1 VLSFVEMFQDEQGG
15 IQFLGGARAVAV
27 SPDGGQVYAA
37 AYANGALNVFTRNG
51 TTGQLTF
58 LEAQNDGVNGVD
70 GLDGVTALAIS
81 PDGAN
86 VYSAGFNEDA
96 IAVFRRDPA
105 TGALTFV
112 EVQRNGVGAVKGIQG
127 PRGLALDPTGSNL
140 YVTGHASDAL
150 VVFARDAASGV
161 LTFVEEKK
169 NGRDDVEAGLNG
181 AYGVAV
187 DPDGAHVYATSDKDD
202 GVAVFE
208 RTAPGGTLLFREVE
222 RDGVG
227 GVDGLAGAKGIAV
240 SPDGGQVYVAGAD
253 KNALAV
259 FSRNAAT
266 GGLTFIEL
274 EKDGTGSVDGLN
286 GAFGIAVSSDAT
298 SVYVTGADDDAVAV
312 FGNRCGNGVLD
323 PSEQCDDGNTRH
335 GDGCSAG
342 CRLECV
348 ESTSCDDGDPCTEDR
363 CTGEC
368 VQQRCGFA
376 GAGCELTDLGPA
388 LTGDPQCTAMPGG
401 LRQALKRR
409 IKRATRIVRRT
420 SRSPNPD
427 LQRALTR
434 IGDLFGALE
443 TKASLLVNR
452 HKLTDGCRDD
462 VKARLQSV
470 DQRLQRMLLRTGSCA
485 S

>member
-1 VLSFVEMFQDEQGG
+1 MLQDEQGG

-27 SPDGGQVYAA
+27 SPDGGQVYLA
-37 AYANGALNVFTRNG
+37 AYANGAINVFTRDG
-51 TTGQLTF
+51 STGQLTL
-58 LEAQNDGVNGVD
+58 LETQNDGVNGVD

-96 IAVFRRDPA
+96 VAVFRRDPA
-105 TGALTFV
+105 NGALTFV
-112 EVQRNGVGAVKGIQG
+112 EVQRNGTGMVKGIQG
-127 PRGLALDPTGSNL
+127 PRGLALDPTGTNL
-140 YVTGHASDAL
+140 YVTGHSIDA
-150 VVFARDAASGV
+150 VAVFARDAASGV

-169 NGRDDVEAGLNG
+169 NGKDDVEAGLNG

-187 DPDGAHVYATSDKDD
+187 DPDGAHVYVTSDNDD
-202 GVAVFE
+202 AVVVFE
-208 RTAPGGTLLFREVE
+208 RAVPGGTLIFREAE

-274 EKDGTGSVDGLN
+274 QKDGSGSVDGLN
-286 GAFGIAVSSDAT
+286 GAFGVAVSADAT
-298 SVYVTGADDDAVAV
+298 SVYVTGADDNAIAV
-312 FGNRCGNGVLD
+312 FGNRCGNGTLD
-323 PSEQCDDGNTRH
+323 APEQCDDGNTRH

-348 ESTSCDDGDPCTEDR
+348 DAASCDDGDPCTEDR

-368 VQQRCGFA
+368 VQLRCGFV
-376 GAGCELTDLGPA
+376 GAGCELADLGPA
-388 LTGDPQCTAMPGG
+388 LIADPQCTVMPGG
-401 LRQALKRR
+401 LRRALKRR

-420 SRSPNPD
+420 SRSPHPD
-427 LQRALTR
+427 LERALGR
-434 IGDLFGALE
+434 VGDLFNALE
-443 TKASLLVNR
+443 TKASVLVDR

-462 VKARLQSV
+462 VKARLQAV
-470 DQRLQRMLLRTGSCA
+470 EQGLHRMLLRTGSCA